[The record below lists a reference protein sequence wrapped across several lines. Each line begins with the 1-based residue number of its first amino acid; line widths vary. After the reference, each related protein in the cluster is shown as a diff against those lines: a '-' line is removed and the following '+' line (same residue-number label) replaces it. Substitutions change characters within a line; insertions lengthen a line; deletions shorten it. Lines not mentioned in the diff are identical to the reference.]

1 MNFKNKTLLVGIA
14 TVIAVMIIFI
24 AWKYSTPS
32 SFRCPNDYATVEE
45 YVTGVTDW
53 ASGELLNSP
62 NMTKEELLS
71 ERQKLFKEHNC
82 EPSRWPTLP
91 GGF

>member
-14 TVIAVMIIFI
+14 AVIAVMIIFI

-62 NMTKEELLS
+62 NMTKGELLS